1 MNEQLKREDKNK
13 LKNLINS
20 FDSIFS
26 KHEFDL
32 GHNDTHSFAID
43 TGNAKPKLE
52 SLGKTI

>member
-32 GHNDTHSFAID
+32 GHNDTHSFTID